1 MSSNQIITS
10 THNLPEFRYLEL
22 CDTANWV
29 DLFISSGDKDVL
41 TIQGPARLV
50 NRIETK
56 VKHST
61 LIISVEGSLL
71 DKIKDALTTS
81 LTRKKIT
88 YHLSVRQL
96 EGIDLCGLIRLDTS
110 GLKSK
115 PPIINHLNPMDIRG
129 KIPVPR
135 I

>member
-1 MSSNQIITS
+1 MLSNQNITS

-22 CDTANWV
+22 CDSANWV
-29 DLFISSGDKDVL
+29 DLVISSGEKEML
-41 TIQGPARLV
+41 TIQGPEKLV
-50 NRIETK
+50 NRIETR
-56 VKHST
+56 VNDGT
-61 LIISVEGSLL
+61 LIISVKGSLV

-96 EGIDLCGLIRLDTS
+96 EGMDLCGLIRLDTN

-115 PPIINHLNPMDIRG
+115 PPIIHHLNPMDIRV
-129 KIPVPR
+129 KMPVPR

>member
-1 MSSNQIITS
+1 MPSNQIISS

-22 CDTANWV
+22 CDSANWV
-29 DLFISSGDKDVL
+29 DLFISSGEKEVL
-41 TIQGPARLV
+41 TIQGPARLI
-50 NRIETK
+50 NRIDTT
-56 VKHST
+56 VNDDT
-61 LIISVEGSLL
+61 LVISVRGSLL
-71 DKIKDALTTS
+71 DKINDALTTS
-81 LTRKKIT
+81 LTRKKIS

-115 PPIINHLNPMDIRG
+115 PPMINHLNPMDIRV

>member
-1 MSSNQIITS
+1 MLSNQNITS

-22 CDTANWV
+22 CDSANWV
-29 DLFISSGDKDVL
+29 DLVISSGEKEML
-41 TIQGPARLV
+41 TIQGPEKLV
-50 NRIETK
+50 NRIETR
-56 VKHST
+56 VNDGT
-61 LIISVEGSLL
+61 LIISVKGSLV

-96 EGIDLCGLIRLDTS
+96 EGMDLCGLIRLDTN

-115 PPIINHLNPMDIRG
+115 SPIINHLNPMDIRV

>member
-1 MSSNQIITS
+1 MSSNQIVTS
-10 THNLPEFRYLEL
+10 TINLPEFRFLEL
-22 CDTANWV
+22 CDSANWV

-56 VKHST
+56 VKQST

-110 GLKSK
+110 GLNSK
-115 PPIINHLNPMDIRG
+115 PPIINHLNPMDIRA

>member
-1 MSSNQIITS
+1 MPSNQIITS
-10 THNLPEFRYLEL
+10 TQNLPEIRYLEL
-22 CDTANWV
+22 CDSSNWV
-29 DLFISSGDKDVL
+29 DLFISSGEKEVL
-41 TIQGPARLV
+41 TIKGPAKLV

-56 VKHST
+56 VKHGT
-61 LIISVEGSLL
+61 LVIAVKGNLL
-71 DKIKDALTTS
+71 DKIRDALTTS

-96 EGIDLCGLIRLDTS
+96 AGIDLCGMIRLDTS

-115 PPIINHLNPMDIRG
+115 PPIVNHLNPMDMRL